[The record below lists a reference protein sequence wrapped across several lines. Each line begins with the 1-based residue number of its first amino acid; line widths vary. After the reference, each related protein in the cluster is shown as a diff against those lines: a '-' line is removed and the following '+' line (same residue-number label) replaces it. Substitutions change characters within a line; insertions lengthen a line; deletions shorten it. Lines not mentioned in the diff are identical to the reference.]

1 MAEKNQSS
9 SPEMEGL
16 TEEQMAQKR
25 EEITS
30 FYKENIP
37 HLKTQLEYEELLKDI
52 EKARAERI
60 QAQIFLTQA
69 MAGPQATAEGSVN
82 PSNNGSVPPVPPV
95 PSVKRTLKKVNN
107 DEI

>member
-1 MAEKNQSS
+1 MAEKNQNAG
-9 SPEMEGL
+9 PEMEGL

-25 EEITS
+25 EEITG

-37 HLKTQLEYEELLKDI
+37 HLKTQLEYEELLRDI

-69 MAGPQATAEGSVN
+69 MAGPQQSAESNVN
-82 PSNNGSVPPVPPV
+82 PSDNGSVPPVPPA
-95 PSVKRTLKKVNN
+95 PSAKRTLKKVNN
-107 DEI
+107 E